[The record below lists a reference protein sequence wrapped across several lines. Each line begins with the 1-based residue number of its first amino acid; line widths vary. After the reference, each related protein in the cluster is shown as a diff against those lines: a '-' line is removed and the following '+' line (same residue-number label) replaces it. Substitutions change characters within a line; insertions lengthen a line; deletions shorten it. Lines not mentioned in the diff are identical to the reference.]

1 MVACSKSNEDIV
13 VDICE
18 KQSCDVS
25 DADLQAYEA
34 EIEESTNTCI
44 DNGNESLAREEEA
57 CNAVW
62 RDYHLCLS
70 NLECDEFISFL
81 DGSDACDK
89 EYMAWAE
96 CNGLVY
102 DFEAE

>member
-1 MVACSKSNEDIV
+1 MPIYRPMKPRSKNQPIR
-13 VDICE
+13 
-18 KQSCDVS
+18 VS
-25 DADLQAYEA
+25 
-34 EIEESTNTCI
+34 

-62 RDYHLCLS
+62 RDYNLCLS

-96 CNGLVY
+96 CNGLVF